1 MRVEVRLRKPE
12 PGEAAVLSAI
22 AWRSK
27 AHWGYD
33 DAFMRAC
40 RDELTVSAESLKDSS
55 EYWQLAEVDGRIAG
69 FIGVVPESTDTAEIE
84 ALFVEP
90 EFIGGGIGRHL
101 LLAATD
107 AAKARGYTVLVIQ
120 SDPDAA
126 GFYEKMGAKL
136 VGDRP
141 SDSVPGRRL
150 PLYELDLTK
159 AYEQTEA

>member
-1 MRVEVRLRKPE
+1 VNVRLRRPE
-12 PGEAAVLSAI
+12 PGEAATLGDI
-22 AWRSK
+22 GWRSK

-33 DAFMRAC
+33 DAFMHAC
-40 RDELTVSAESLKDSS
+40 RDELTVSEESLTDPS

-69 FIGVVPESTDTAEIE
+69 YVGLVPESADTAEIE

-90 EFIGGGIGRHL
+90 EFIGSGIGRLL

-107 AAKARGYTVLVIQ
+107 AAKARGYTGIVIQ

-126 GFYEKMGAKL
+126 GFYEKMGAKR

-141 SDSVPGRRL
+141 SDSVPGRNL
-150 PLYELDLTK
+150 PLYVLDLT
-159 AYEQTEA
+159 TTHDLPEA

>member
-1 MRVEVRLRKPE
+1 MNVRLRKPK
-12 PGEAAVLSAI
+12 PDEAAALSDI
-22 AWRSK
+22 GWRSK

-40 RDELTVSAESLKDSS
+40 RDELTVSAESLTDSAG
-55 EYWQLAEVDGRIAG
+55 YWQLAEVDGRIAG
-69 FIGVVPESTDTAEIE
+69 YIGVVPESADTAEIE

-90 EFIGGGIGRHL
+90 GFIGSGIGRHL

-107 AAKARGYTVLVIQ
+107 AARARGYTHLVIQ

-126 GFYEKMGAKL
+126 GFYEKMGAKRI
-136 VGDRP
+136 GDRP
-141 SDSVPGRRL
+141 SDSVPGRGL

-159 AYEQTEA
+159 PYERTEP